1 MLDKSKAAD
10 IFDKIKNYSTADEVE
25 ALFYG
30 GRSALT
36 RFANNTIHQNVAE
49 ENYGVSVRTVFGGR
63 TARASTNKLDDESLR
78 RVVQASESLAKV
90 QHPDPDLLP
99 MPEGW
104 GDVDIKIDA
113 KDLRVDTYVSSGTSR
128 GAANP
133 TGCAVRITHIPTN
146 TVVSCQ
152 DEKSQGKNR
161 EKAMRVLRARLHEI
175 EMRTQ
180 QGEKIPSRHFD
191 ETAAVT
197 PEQRAEAVK
206 KIVGIA
212 QHHKLTAA
220 GIVSVAESIE
230 GIFNS
235 RGLNDWHMQT
245 SSEISITMLTADSSG
260 WQKANSP
267 DVAQLD
273 AVTLGEVAARK
284 ALESAAPR
292 EIPAAKY
299 TVILEPAAV
308 LDIVGFMFFDFG
320 GLAILDQRSFLNNR
334 VGTKIFGDN
343 INIIDDV
350 GHPLQS
356 GAPFDGEGIR
366 RQRVHLVEA
375 GVVKRLVYARATA
388 EKMKQSEYK
397 DKVGRVEPTGHGFP
411 LPNEIGEAPMNIVF
425 GAPKDPKTIEQMI
438 ASTERGV
445 LVTRLWYIREV
456 EPYEKI
462 LTGMTRDGTFL
473 VEDGKVR
480 YGVRNFRFNESLLHM
495 LSNVQE
501 MGTPV
506 RASGEESFDMVVPAM
521 KIGEFN
527 FTEVTKF

>member
-1 MLDKSKAAD
+1 MLNRNKAAD
-10 IFDKIKNYSTADEVE
+10 VFDRIKRYSTADEVE
-25 ALFYG
+25 ALFYAG
-30 GRSALT
+30 HSSLT

-49 ENYGVSVRTVFGGR
+49 ENSVVSVRTAFAER
-63 TARASTNKLDDESLR
+63 TARATTNKLDEESLK
-78 RVVQASESLAKV
+78 RVVKSAEDIASV
-90 QHPDPDLLP
+90 QHPDPELLA
-99 MPEGW
+99 MP
-104 GDVDIKIDA
+104 A
-113 KDLRVDTYVSSGTSR
+113 SG
-128 GAANP
+128 GNNYGP
-133 TGCAVRITHIPTN
+133 
-146 TVVSCQ
+146 
-152 DEKSQGKNR
+152 
-161 EKAMRVLRARLHEI
+161 
-175 EMRTQ
+175 
-180 QGEKIPSRHFD
+180 IPSRHFD
-191 ETAAVT
+191 ETAAIT
-197 PEQRAEAVK
+197 PEQRAEAVQK
-206 KIVGIA
+206 VVSIA
-212 QHHKLTAA
+212 QKHKLTTA
-220 GIVSVAESIE
+220 GIFSTAELVE

-235 RGLNDWHMQT
+235 RGLNDWHTQT
-245 SSEISITMLTADSSG
+245 SSEISITMLAADSSG

-267 DVAQLD
+267 NVAHLD

-292 EIPAAKY
+292 EIPAGKY

-334 VGTKIFGDN
+334 VGAKIFGDN
-343 INIIDDV
+343 INIIDNV

-366 RQRVHLVEA
+366 RQRVHLVED
-375 GVVKRLVYARATA
+375 GIVKQLVYARATA
-388 EKMKQSEYK
+388 EKMKRSEYK
-397 DKVGRVEPTGHGFP
+397 EKVGRIEPTGHGFP
-411 LPNEIGEAPMNIVF
+411 LPNEMGEAPMNIVF
-425 GAPKDPKTIEQMI
+425 GVTKDPRTVEQMI

-473 VEDGKVR
+473 VEGGKVR
-480 YGVRNFRFNESLLHM
+480 HGVRNFRFNESLLHM

-506 RASGEESFDMVVPAM
+506 RASGEESFDMVVPPM
-521 KIGEFN
+521 KIREFN